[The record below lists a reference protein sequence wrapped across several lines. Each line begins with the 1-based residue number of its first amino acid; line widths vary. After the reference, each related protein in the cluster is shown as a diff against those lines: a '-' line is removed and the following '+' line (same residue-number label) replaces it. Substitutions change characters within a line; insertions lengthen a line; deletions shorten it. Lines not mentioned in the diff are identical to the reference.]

1 MTTEA
6 VTLSAQEL
14 VKKANDR
21 IHDWI
26 MRRVDAD
33 AADIAKLY
41 LHSRDKLMVRLRAL
55 YDTYLAEEPTYVKA
69 RTTGA
74 IHAVNRIIDQ
84 DIQQLTDEVGQVA
97 VSNMAGTLGKQY
109 GVVQKA
115 LTKHLPEAF
124 LDLPVSTR
132 GVLNELTTQL
142 VGGATFYDRLSHIT
156 DGLKRELVGGIR
168 QGLING
174 EDFVQTRQRLMKA
187 FGVDKLRKP
196 GGPAYG
202 SVKTYKN
209 EARRQWNLLMRQQ
222 AEASGG
228 IEVWWA
234 RLDLVTTPG
243 CLARH
248 GTPVTRVGFPPRH
261 YNCRCEIAVFPPGTK
276 LALYQQQALVMLEKQ
291 GYTKKQAMLEE
302 SDQPGYGWGH
312 RILQP
317 LMHTGIITGRPG
329 TRFAS
334 VPWRELPYVARTREA
349 AWGPLVDI
357 GAVDRPD
364 HVLLRW
370 GGPDPEV
377 KTWDGWVPVFPRTW
391 MIETLRGIADD
402 SAVIQA
408 PWDAHVQLLPT
419 EVRTR
424 WPGLARVTLPVLR
437 SYALALVDR
446 GMAEQLTLGTIDPG
460 AGVPYQVGEDLPA
473 LAMRVFWRQ
482 GHPADTQLV
491 VASGDALQ
499 PLLIVDVS
507 TGQTLYAADNFA
519 SALLAPYTR
528 VAAAI
533 LETHGRIWAILPR
546 EHPAWVLPGGHL
558 EPDERPLDAVVREI
572 REETGLPIKPIR
584 LLGKLYRPWST
595 TLIYLARRTGG
606 QHEPSTP
613 EEISGV
619 HCIQFEDLAADEQG
633 FLLRHGVTAKWDD
646 A

>member
-1 MTTEA
+1 MSTEA
-6 VTLSAQEL
+6 ATKSAQEL
-14 VKKANDR
+14 VKSANDR
-21 IHDWI
+21 IHNWI

-33 AADIAKLY
+33 AGDIAKLY
-41 LHSRDKLMVRLRAL
+41 LHSRERLMVRLRAL
-55 YDTYLAEEPTYVKA
+55 YDTYLAEEPSYVKA

-74 IHAVNRIIDQ
+74 IHAINRLIDQ

-109 GVVQKA
+109 GIVEKA
-115 LTKHLPEAF
+115 LKRYLPGEFA
-124 LDLPVSTR
+124 DLSVSTKS
-132 GVLNELTTQL
+132 VFNELTTQL
-142 VGGATFYDRLSHIT
+142 VGGATFYDRIFHVN
-156 DGLKRELVGGIR
+156 DELKRELVGGIR

-174 EDFVQTRQRLMKA
+174 EDFVQTRKRLHKA

-222 AEASGG
+222 AESGDG
-228 IEVWWA
+228 IQVWWA
-234 RLDLVTTPG
+234 ILDPDTTPG

-248 GTPVTRVGFPPRH
+248 ATPIGKAGLPPRH
-261 YNCRCEIAVFPPGTK
+261 YNCRCEIGVFPRGTN
-276 LALYQQQALVMLEKQ
+276 LTAYQIQALAMLEKQ

-302 SDQPGYGWGH
+302 SEQPGWGWGH

-317 LMHTGIITGRPG
+317 LVYAGVYADAEFST
-329 TRFAS
+329 
-334 VPWRELPYVARTREA
+334 VPWRSLPYIAATREVT
-349 AWGPLVDI
+349 WGQFQNVS
-357 GAVDRPD
+357 AVDRAD
-364 HVLLRW
+364 HVLLRRT
-370 GGPDPEV
+370 GREIEV
-377 KTWDGWVPVFPRTW
+377 RTWDGWMPVYPQAYL
-391 MIETLRGIADD
+391 IETLRGVADD

-408 PWDAHVQLLPT
+408 PWDERVQLLPAA
-419 EVRTR
+419 VRER
-424 WPGLARVTLPVLR
+424 WPGLARVTLPMLS

-446 GMAEQLTLGTIDPG
+446 GLAEQLTLGTIDSG
-460 AGVPYQVGEDLPA
+460 TGIPYQVGEDLPA
-473 LAMRVFWRQ
+473 LAMHVFWRQ

-491 VASGDALQ
+491 MASGDALQ

-507 TGQTLYAADNFA
+507 TGQTVYAAEDFA

-533 LETHGRIWAILPR
+533 LEEHGRIWAVLPR

-558 EPDERPLDAVVREI
+558 EPEERPLDAVVREI

-619 HCIQFEDLAADEQG
+619 HCIQFEDLAVDERG